1 MSRPFRMNHESISAR
16 IVKSIAT
23 MPAQLQSAGRYVLEN
38 PRDVALLSM
47 REQAR
52 RAGLQPATM
61 TRFAKRL
68 GLDGYDAVRAL
79 HADAIRTGELDFAG
93 KASAQVSTQKLKGER
108 ALAAEMAASLADQ
121 VRQLAEPGTL
131 SAIANAAEALHRARR
146 IYCLGLRSSHAVAWH
161 LHYIFSL
168 FGERTTLLD
177 GVAGVGTD
185 PIRAA
190 TSLDLL
196 VVASVRPYT
205 RAIVEVARYAAG
217 RHVPIVAITDGPAS
231 PLVPLAR
238 HVLLVTTKSPTFF
251 HSMTPAFALAEILAT
266 LAAGR
271 AGDEVPTALKQTEE
285 QLAAFGVHWNP
296 KAERRR
302 DARRSSS

>member
-1 MSRPFRMNHESISAR
+1 MNHGLISQR
-16 IVKSIAT
+16 IVNAIED
-23 MPAQLQSAGRYVLEN
+23 MPGQLQSAARYVLEN

-68 GLDGYDAVRAL
+68 GLDGYDTVREL
-79 HADAIRTGELDFAG
+79 HAEAIRTGELDFAG
-93 KASAQVSTQKLKGER
+93 KATAQVKTQQLKGDR
-108 ALAAEMAASLADQ
+108 ALAADMAASLASQ
-121 VRQLAEPGTL
+121 IGRLAESGAL
-131 SAIANAAEALHRARR
+131 DDVVAAAAALHDARR
-146 IYCLGLRSSHAVAWH
+146 IYCLGLRSCHAVAWH

-168 FGERTTLLD
+168 FSERTVLLD

-185 PIRAA
+185 PIRNA
-190 TSLDLL
+190 TAKDVLF
-196 VVASVRPYT
+196 VASVRPYT
-205 RAIVEVARYAAG
+205 AAIVDSARYAAAQ
-217 RHVPIVAITDGPAS
+217 RVPLVALTDSKAS

-238 HVLLVTTKSPTFF
+238 HVLYTTTASPSFF

-271 AGDEVPTALKQTEE
+271 AGDRVPEALQRTEK
-285 QLAAFGVHWNP
+285 QLASFHVHWTP
-296 KAERRR
+296 KAERKRTP
-302 DARRSSS
+302 SSPS

>member
-1 MSRPFRMNHESISAR
+1 MSRPVRMNHASISVR
-16 IVKSIAT
+16 IANSLAA

-68 GLDGYDAVRAL
+68 GLEGYDAVRAL
-79 HADAIRTGELDFAG
+79 HADAIRTGGLDFAG

-121 VRQLAEPGTL
+121 ITRLADSGSL
-131 SAIANAAEALHRARR
+131 AAIVEAAEALHRARR
-146 IYCLGLRSSHAVAWH
+146 IYCLGLRSCHAIAWH

-190 TSLDLL
+190 TSRDLL
-196 VVASVRPYT
+196 LVASVRPYT
-205 RAIVEVARYAAG
+205 RASVEAAQYAAG
-217 RHVPIVAITDGPAS
+217 RGVPIVALTDGQGS
-231 PLVPLAR
+231 PLAPLAR
-238 HVLLVTTKSPTFF
+238 HVLLVTTKSPSFF

-271 AGDEVPTALKQTEE
+271 AGDDVPAALAQTEE
-285 QLAAFGVHWNP
+285 QLAAFGVHWQP

-302 DARRSSS
+302 PAHPSSS